1 MRLVLLGP
9 PGAGKGTQAA
19 RISAAWGIPHISTG
33 EMLREAVAAGTELG
47 RRVGEVMARG
57 HLVPDELVGRVVVER
72 LSRPDARSGFLLDG
86 FPRTVAQTELL
97 DRILADLGVRLD
109 AVLLLEIPEEVAVER
124 MQTRRRQSETVR
136 DDDTVETFRERLRVY
151 AEKTAPL
158 IEVYEKRGLLRRID
172 GSGTIDEVFA
182 KIRQALEEV
191 TG

>member
-158 IEVYEKRGLLRRID
+158 IEIYEKKGLLRRID

>member
-72 LSRPDARSGFLLDG
+72 LSRPDARNGFLLDG